1 MSERI
6 NVHVPILSVN
16 SRSVIGNASQDH
28 RRVTSQRTGHGGHI
42 HDHDQHGDDR
52 VAEDPPSSAA
62 PGSHG
67 SRGSLGSLGSLGS
80 FGSVRS
86 VGSVGSILSIGSA
99 GSILSIGS
107 AGSILSIGAA
117 GSVLSIGSAGSVL
130 SIGSVRSI
138 GTIGGRE
145 TVADRL
151 VAPAATLLTLAALAG
166 ALGTLR
172 R

>member
-52 VAEDPPSSAA
+52 VAEDPPSSGA

-67 SRGSLGSLGSLGS
+67 SRGSLGSLGSL
-80 FGSVRS
+80 
-86 VGSVGSILSIGSA
+86 GSVGSILSIGSA

-151 VAPAATLLTLAALAG
+151 VAPAATLLTLAALVG

>member
-62 PGSHG
+62 SGSHG
-67 SRGSLGSLGSLGS
+67 SRGSLGSLGS

-145 TVADRL
+145 AVADRL

>member
-1 MSERI
+1 MATLLLRRQDYGQRVMSERI

-42 HDHDQHGDDR
+42 HDHDQHGGDR
-52 VAEDPPSSAA
+52 VAEDPPSSGA

-67 SRGSLGSLGSLGS
+67 SRGSLGSLGSL
-80 FGSVRS
+80 
-86 VGSVGSILSIGSA
+86 GSVGSILSIGSA

-138 GTIGGRE
+138 GFGQGQCQSQLSGRDH
-145 TVADRL
+145 DRI
-151 VAPAATLLTLAALAG
+151 ASRGPDC
-166 ALGTLR
+166 
-172 R
+172 

>member
-6 NVHVPILSVN
+6 NIHVPILSVN

-42 HDHDQHGDDR
+42 HDHDQRGNDR

-62 PGSHG
+62 PGSH
-67 SRGSLGSLGSLGS
+67 RSLGSLGSL
-80 FGSVRS
+80 GSVRS

-107 AGSILSIGAA
+107 AGS
-117 GSVLSIGSAGSVL
+117 VL

-145 TVADRL
+145 AVADRL
-151 VAPAATLLTLAALAG
+151 VAPAATVLTLAALAG

>member
-1 MSERI
+1 MSERT

-16 SRSVIGNASQDH
+16 SRSVIGDASQDH

-42 HDHDQHGDDR
+42 HVH
-52 VAEDPPSSAA
+52 AA
-62 PGSHG
+62 PGRPHR
-67 SRGSLGSLGSLGS
+67 RGAVVLGRHRVARLARARI
-80 FGSVRS
+80 GSVRS
-86 VGSVGSILSIGSA
+86 VGSIGSILSIGSA

-107 AGSILSIGAA
+107 AGSILSIGSAGSVLSIGSA

-138 GTIGGRE
+138 GTIGGRAA
-145 TVADRL
+145 VADRL

>member
-52 VAEDPPSSAA
+52 VDEDPPSSAA

-67 SRGSLGSLGSLGS
+67 SRGSLGSLGSL
-80 FGSVRS
+80 GSVRS

>member
-80 FGSVRS
+80 VRS

-145 TVADRL
+145 AVADRL